1 MINYLIHQSIGRK
14 KREHNCTALTNCF
27 VNFRHIFFHNKKN
40 RAWHQF
46 YGHAQN
52 NEIFH
57 GAGNGFH
64 KTGNGYHGTGNGLR
78 NFGGGFSAAT
88 CAAAA
93 GILVLLLLTLLLLST
108 VNNFDVVE
116 DSSGE
121 LFAVHIIV

>member
-1 MINYLIHQSIGRK
+1 MINYLIYRWIGRK

-27 VNFRHIFFHNKKN
+27 VNFRHIFFHNKKIGRGIN
-40 RAWHQF
+40 SMATPKI
-46 YGHAQN
+46 Y
-52 NEIFH
+52 EIFH

-64 KTGNGYHGTGNGLR
+64 KTGNGYYGTGNGLR

>member
-1 MINYLIHQSIGRK
+1 MINYLIYQSIGRK

-27 VNFRHIFFHNKKN
+27 VNFRHIFFTTKKIGRGIN
-40 RAWHQF
+40 SMATPKITKF
-46 YGHAQN
+46 FMVP
-52 NEIFH
+52 EMVFT
-57 GAGNGFH
+57 
-64 KTGNGYHGTGNGLR
+64 KTGSGYHGTGNGLR

-88 CAAAA
+88 CAAA